1 MNRGSAA
8 ARCNLPT
15 HRADPHTFLPTRPTG
30 PPTQGARRPHRR
42 EARRAYFANNSLA
55 SKPTPRIACTVVSR
69 SPSGSRRSAAS
80 GSGCSEGAR

>member
-15 HRADPHTFLPTRPTG
+15 HRADPHTFLRTPQTS
-30 PPTQGARRPHRR
+30 PPTQGARGPGGRA
-42 EARRAYFANNSLA
+42 ERRAYFANNSLA

-80 GSGCSEGAR
+80 ARGCSEGAR